1 MITTGTEMDG
11 GGQGSGLGPAV
22 EREGPAN
29 VSIFVKVQPKA
40 RRAAIEPARD
50 DGHGRLRLQVKVT
63 AAPEDGKAN
72 AAVERLVADALGVA
86 RNRVRVVQGV
96 TDRLKRIGV
105 EGDGFADAE
114 AIAARARSL
123 APEAG

>member
-1 MITTGTEMDG
+1 MSDDMTGMAA
-11 GGQGSGLGPAV
+11 PAV

-40 RRAAIEPARD
+40 RKAAIEAARD
-50 DGHGRLRLQVKVT
+50 DGHGRMRLQVKVT

-72 AAVERLVADALGVA
+72 AAVERLVAEALGIA

-96 TDRLKRIGV
+96 TDRAKRLGI
-105 EGDGFADAE
+105 EGEGFADAE
-114 AIAARARSL
+114 DIAARARDL
-123 APEAG
+123 GT